1 MTFKYRIEG
10 GRYGGEVV
18 VGRIEEE
25 LFERLKDLEEDDLWE
40 ALWELED
47 ETGVGWY
54 EYDDFEHLNGAYSD
68 GGFTVV
74 DITEADHPY
83 DWNESEQYLDPYHIY
98 DREAFSTSTMNP
110 GNAFPAGNEETIPVI
125 AVHSAEKGS
134 FGKKCLTL
142 TNSLSRALLQMSV
155 RLLRMCIMIE
165 SLSKVILIMLI
176 PMERECTAQLEDLS
190 RNGTTNNSPKSKL
203 LSVSKKL
210 WTIDIQNKIR

>member
-25 LFERLKDLEEDDLWE
+25 LFERLKDLEEDELWE

-74 DITEADHPY
+74 DITEADDPY

-134 FGKKCLTL
+134 FGVWFLETEEVFDPDKLSFSSVATDVCEVVENVYYDRVALESDFDYAD
-142 TNSLSRALLQMSV
+142 TNGKGMYCAVGRFVEKWHDKQFTEEQIA
-155 RLLRMCIMIE
+155 
-165 SLSKVILIMLI
+165 
-176 PMERECTAQLEDLS
+176 ERFQEVMD
-190 RNGTTNNSPKSKL
+190 
-203 LSVSKKL
+203 
-210 WTIDIQNKIR
+210 D